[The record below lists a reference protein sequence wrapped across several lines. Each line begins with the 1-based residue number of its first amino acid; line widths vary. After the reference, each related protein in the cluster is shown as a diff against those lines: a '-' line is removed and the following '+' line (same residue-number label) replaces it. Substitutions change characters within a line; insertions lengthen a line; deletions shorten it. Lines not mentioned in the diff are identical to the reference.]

1 MDEHYYLA
9 REGGEKM
16 HDIQNVSFEE
26 LGERELLKGGA
37 WWVGLIAAVATAA
50 YAYCETTGQ
59 L

>member
-1 MDEHYYLA
+1 
-9 REGGEKM
+9 M